1 MSAFEIPRTLRRML
15 RDALNYSTFIWIL
28 IMVATFVKPGE
39 GRLLS
44 STLSLATV
52 AIYFLASILLFRYKG
67 TSAITFLAL
76 VQVAYFLKLILVA
89 VALIV
94 AFKFFGDH
102 LDRTWF
108 GISTILVAAAW
119 LAGEIRGFFRI
130 RYIFNTEDQ

>member
-15 RDALNYSTFIWIL
+15 RDAFKYSAFIWIL
-28 IMVATFVKPGE
+28 IMVATFVKPGA

-52 AIYFLASILLFRYKG
+52 VIYFLASILLFRYKG

-89 VALIV
+89 LALIV
-94 AFKFFGDH
+94 VFKFFGDH